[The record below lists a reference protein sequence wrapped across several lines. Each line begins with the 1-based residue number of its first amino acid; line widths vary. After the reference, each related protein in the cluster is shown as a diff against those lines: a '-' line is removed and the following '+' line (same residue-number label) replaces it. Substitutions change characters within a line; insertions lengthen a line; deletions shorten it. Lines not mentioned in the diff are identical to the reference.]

1 MKKVEPSPRQS
12 TVKRLP
18 VYGKDGWL
26 IRGGDFF
33 KVTGRNNWWRF
44 VAYVIPVR
52 GDGYVECVE
61 LKEKGEG
68 VGTGERPHGT
78 PKHGGVRC
86 IDGGTVRE
94 VKSHG

>member
-1 MKKVEPSPRQS
+1 MRE
-12 TVKRLP
+12 
-18 VYGKDGWL
+18 
-26 IRGGDFF
+26 GDFF

-44 VAYVIPVR
+44 VAYVIPPR
-52 GDGYVECVE
+52 GDGYIECVE

-68 VGTGERPHGT
+68 VGSGDRSNGT

-94 VKSHG
+94 VKSR